1 MKFTK
6 VIKADENFW
15 SKENLKFNL
24 VSDIF
29 KAIEDVMN
37 HKQHGAYKVS
47 FKDGIITKEDILSAI
62 EEASIRFEEVIDEI

>member
-1 MKFTK
+1 MKFK
-6 VIKADENFW
+6 KLVKADENFW

-29 KAIEDVMN
+29 EAIEDVIK